1 MLPHWDYYLA
11 LEEDLAK
18 CARYV
23 APEEDNFDTYS
34 IAFAKILLQT
44 GSEVEL
50 VAKELCKKINPEI
63 TNRKLKNMGIN
74 NFYPIITVK
83 YPKFKD
89 NVLSIP
95 NFNMKDVKPWLC
107 WEEKCPPA
115 WWTAYNAAKHH
126 RGNKFSLTNFKNAI
140 YSVAGLL
147 IIIMYLWKIDFGDID
162 RRDDDEGAEPKLIMP
177 YNFRRATSIIL
188 DNSLMD

>member
-34 IAFAKILLQT
+34 IEFAKILLQA
-44 GSEVEL
+44 GSEIEL

-63 TNRKLKNMGIN
+63 SNRKLKNMGIN
-74 NFYPIITVK
+74 NFYPIITSK
-83 YPKFKD
+83 YHKFKD
-89 NVLSIP
+89 NILSIP

-107 WEEKCPPA
+107 WEEKCPPT

-147 IIIMYLWKIDFGDID
+147 VIIMYLWKIDFGDIYKRDGID
-162 RRDDDEGAEPKLIMP
+162 RAIPGLIIP
-177 YNFRRATSIIL
+177 LGFTLPDGIIL
-188 DNSLMD
+188 KWSLLD